1 MLIFIGMKVISSM
14 GGCASTSLLFWFKK
28 YLDCNCPINS
38 EGLTKS
44 GPGANSKGLKHRIEP
59 PHNDDAYLLKQNSF
73 NRTDLNY
80 GPIECAVFFYDS
92 PLNIVPSLF
101 NRKIAGGH
109 AVAITGTRP
118 DHLNSLDNFVNHGKD
133 TFGFYEQFT
142 NWSDAQ
148 NQRTYKR
155 MIVSASAMWDHLDII
170 LGFLGI
176 QHTKNQFPSKRP
188 RRTSFDELSNQQQS
202 GLLNIYNNLVNDMNK
217 FPDVVVI

>member
-1 MLIFIGMKVISSM
+1 MKLISSM

-38 EGLTKS
+38 EGLIKS
-44 GPGANSKGLKHRIEP
+44 GPGSNPKGLKHRIEP
-59 PHNDDAYLLKQNSF
+59 PHNDDVYLLKQNSF

-109 AVAITGTRP
+109 AMAITGKRP
-118 DHLNSLDNFVNHGKD
+118 PHLNSLDAFVNQGED

-142 NWSDAQ
+142 NWSDAR

-155 MIVSASAMWDHLDII
+155 MIVNASFMWDHLDEI
-170 LGFLGI
+170 LGFLDI
-176 QHTKNQFPSKRP
+176 PHTKTQFPQKRP
-188 RRTSFDELSNQQQS
+188 RQTSFES
-202 GLLNIYNNLVNDMNK
+202 LNIQQRSGMNSIYNTLVDAMNRT
-217 FPDVVVI
+217 PHIIVL